1 MSKLLESSWSDMK
14 EMFRKK
20 QCGCLQEVELTP
32 RNATHLRGGALS
44 FLSHMSALILA
55 RLHISVN
62 PQRVSKPISH
72 AAHGVQWDKMFS
84 PGPLSFTEQPGP
96 PCRALSI

>member
-1 MSKLLESSWSDMK
+1 MNESLKSSWSDTK
-14 EMFRKK
+14 EIFKEK
-20 QCGCLQEVELTP
+20 QSGCLQEVELTAH
-32 RNATHLRGGALS
+32 NATHLPGRALS

-72 AAHGVQWDKMFS
+72 AAHGFQCDKSFS